1 MHGEGKLDMVCSF
14 SRCPASRHGSGY
26 VLPRAIR
33 DPSGFCRAC
42 RVNEL
47 GTQLEADMFADNA
60 NVERLEVIQGEAKN
74 DGVGLPLLC
83 SIILDL
89 RRDWLTSVY
98 GNAMA

>member
-1 MHGEGKLDMVCSF
+1 
-14 SRCPASRHGSGY
+14 
-26 VLPRAIR
+26 
-33 DPSGFCRAC
+33 
-42 RVNEL
+42 
-47 GTQLEADMFADNA
+47 MFADNA